1 MIADYLQA
9 GALIEQRVQ
18 SALPQVLVKSI
29 ADVADLEEKTARDL
43 AVFVVYDGDLPAG
56 TAGLNESQL
65 VQQHWLLVLAVRNRR
80 GQATGTGV
88 QDAAGPLLSELITLM
103 LGWRPSEQFTS
114 LRRVAAPK
122 PGFSTSF
129 GYYPLRF
136 ETYLIT
142 EGV

>member
-1 MIADYLQA
+1 MIADYLAA

-18 SALPQVLVKSI
+18 ASLPQLLVKSI
-29 ADVADLEEKTARDL
+29 ADVADLEEKTPKDL
-43 AVFVVYDGDLPAG
+43 AVFIVYDGDVPAG
-56 TAGLNESQL
+56 IAGQNESQL

-80 GQATGTGV
+80 GQATGAGV
-88 QDAAGPLLSELITLM
+88 QDAAGPLLSDLIALM
-103 LGWRPSEQFTS
+103 LGWRPSDQFTS

-122 PGFSTSF
+122 PGFSASF

-142 EGV
+142 EGA